1 MRQQGGPIGHLALP
15 VKGWVQR
22 FAFVLLV
29 SAALGLLVFGRA
41 GSPFIERLR
50 LVIIDAAA
58 PVLDVLSRPV
68 ASAAAVVEEVRRLA
82 DMRGEIVRLR
92 EENER
97 LRSWQAAAR
106 KLRLEVASYRDLL
119 NVVDEPRLDF
129 ITARVISDSG
139 GAFVRTVLIAAGAT
153 GGVRN
158 GQAVV
163 NGDGLVG
170 RIVETGR
177 RSARV
182 LLLTDLNAR
191 IPVVIEATRVS
202 AILAGDNTDTQRL
215 IFVSEDARVSPG
227 DRIVT
232 SGRGEM
238 LPTGLPI
245 GTVVS
250 VVDGTARVQPFV
262 DWHTLEYVR
271 VLDYVQPALS
281 SAGDAAPAE
290 RQP

>member
-68 ASAAAVVEEVRRLA
+68 ASAAAVVEEVRQLA
-82 DMRGEIVRLR
+82 DMRGEIVRLSA
-92 EENER
+92 ENER
-97 LRSWQAAAR
+97 LRNWQAAAR
-106 KLRLEVASYRDLL
+106 QLGHENAVYRDLL
-119 NVVDEPRLDF
+119 NLVEEPRLDF

-139 GAFVRTVLIAAGAT
+139 GAFVRTVLIAAGT
-153 GGVRN
+153 SSGVRK

-170 RIVETGR
+170 RIVEAGR
-177 RSARV
+177 HSARV

-191 IPVVIEATRVS
+191 IPVVIESTRAQ
-202 AILAGDNTDTQRL
+202 AILAGDNTDRQRL
-215 IFVSEDARVSPG
+215 IFMPDNARVSRG

-238 LPTGLPI
+238 LPAGLPI

-250 VVDGTARVQPFV
+250 VADGVARVQPFA
-262 DWHTLEYVR
+262 DWHILEYVR
-271 VLDYVQPALS
+271 VLDFAYPAA
-281 SAGDAAPAE
+281 SADGAAPAG
-290 RQP
+290 RGR

>member
-1 MRQQGGPIGHLALP
+1 MRQQGGPLGHLALP

-29 SAALGLLVFGRA
+29 GAALGLLVFGRA
-41 GSPFIERLR
+41 GSPFVERLR

-82 DMRGEIVRLR
+82 DMRGEVARLS

-106 KLRLEVASYRDLL
+106 KLRQEIASYRDLL
-119 NVVDEPRLDF
+119 HVVDEPRLDF

-139 GAFVRTVLIAAGAT
+139 GAFVRTVLIAAGANS
-153 GGVRN
+153 GVRN

-191 IPVVIEATRVS
+191 IPVVIESTRVS
-202 AILAGDNTDTQRL
+202 AILAGDNTNTQRL
-215 IFVSEDARVSPG
+215 IFISEDARVSPG

-250 VVDGTARVQPFV
+250 VADYTARVQPLV
-262 DWHTLEYVR
+262 DWHTL
-271 VLDYVQPALS
+271 
-281 SAGDAAPAE
+281 
-290 RQP
+290 